1 MFAAS
6 FHPRLEKPNTRLVS
20 PPPLQLRFRT
30 DKGGSEAGSRRVRLR
45 PALPLTGCV
54 TLGQWLNFPEP
65 RFPYLSRRANAP
77 LLLGVECLEWVTPH
91 VWPQQGVSQEADLG
105 KQRAQPLAAERTGPR
120 LPWESFPLQHPSSP
134 RQEGDEAFLGTVGAP
149 ACSSGP
155 RCPPPVLSTTSSTGA
170 YFEGSQGW
178 DGCQRPCSCPGQEP
192 GARQPGAGCG
202 GHSRPS
208 RHCSWAS
215 SPASSAHAPRDPRAR
230 SALTLNHGNGAAP
243 AGRGLGRT

>member
-105 KQRAQPLAAERTGPR
+105 KQRAQPLAAESRAQAPLGK
-120 LPWESFPLQHPSSP
+120 FP
-134 RQEGDEAFLGTVGAP
+134 
-149 ACSSGP
+149 
-155 RCPPPVLSTTSSTGA
+155 
-170 YFEGSQGW
+170 
-178 DGCQRPCSCPGQEP
+178 
-192 GARQPGAGCG
+192 
-202 GHSRPS
+202 
-208 RHCSWAS
+208 
-215 SPASSAHAPRDPRAR
+215 SPASLIPPPGGRRGIPWHRGYPRLFLRPSLPTSGSVHNLLDRR
-230 SALTLNHGNGAAP
+230 VL
-243 AGRGLGRT
+243 